1 MIALPPAAGTWA
13 LVLAI
18 VFVLGLLLYEWKGLQ
33 DNQKIET
40 MSLAHI
46 ERSHPRLL
54 TVREMVIAIIL
65 STTLGILVAE
75 LALLL

>member
-1 MIALPPAAGTWA
+1 MTALPPASGTWA
-13 LVLAI
+13 LVGAI
-18 VFVLGLLLYEWKGLQ
+18 LFVLGLLIYEWKGLQ
-33 DNQKIET
+33 DSQKIET

-54 TVREMVIAIIL
+54 TAREIVIAITL
-65 STTLGILVAE
+65 SMTLGILVAE